1 MTDVAVAGGGLI
13 GLATAWRAAQRGL
26 SVTVVDDS
34 PGTGASAAAAG
45 MLAPVTEAGYREEA
59 LLRLGLAS
67 VQRWPAF
74 AADVEAASGTPVGLR
89 TAGTLVVGFDED
101 DVRELTALH
110 AFQTELG
117 LAAERL
123 TPRESRRREPSL
135 TPRVRGGLL
144 VAGDHSVD
152 GRALHAALLRAA
164 EDTGVRL
171 VRDRV
176 TALRVDGGRA
186 AGLETAG
193 GASVVAG
200 SVVLALGAHSGRLPG
215 VPPLP
220 VRPVKGQILRLAGA
234 TDLLEG
240 TVRALVRGRHVY
252 LVPYAGD
259 RLIVGAT
266 TEDRGFDPTVT
277 AGGVHDLLH
286 DAIDVVPGI
295 SELELVETL
304 ARWRPGTPDNA
315 PLLGPGPLPGL
326 VLATGHHR
334 NGVLLTPVTAEV
346 TAELLATGTLP
357 ELAAPFT
364 ADRFAAAA
372 GPVPQ
377 TTRG

>member
-240 TVRALVRGRHVY
+240 TVRALVRGRQVY

-266 TEDRGFDPTVT
+266 TEERGFDPTVT

-364 ADRFAAAA
+364 ADRFAAAST
-372 GPVPQ
+372 GP
-377 TTRG
+377 RS

>member
-13 GLATAWRAAQRGL
+13 GLSTAWRAAQRGL

-67 VQRWPAF
+67 VQRWPGF
-74 AADVEAASGTPVGLR
+74 AADVERATGMSVGLR

-110 AFQTELG
+110 AFQRELG
-117 LAAERL
+117 LDAERL
-123 TPRESRRREPSL
+123 TPREARRREPSL
-135 TPRVRGGLL
+135 TPRVRGGLH

-152 GRALHAALLRAA
+152 GRALHAALLTAA
-164 EDTGVRL
+164 QAAGVRL

-176 TALRVDGGRA
+176 TGLHVVGRRA
-186 AGLETAG
+186 AGLETADG
-193 GASVVAG
+193 GVITAG
-200 SVVLALGAHSGRLPG
+200 TVVLALGAHSGALPG

-346 TAELLATGTLP
+346 TADLLATGALP

-364 ADRFAAAA
+364 ADRFAAPA

-377 TTRG
+377 TTRS